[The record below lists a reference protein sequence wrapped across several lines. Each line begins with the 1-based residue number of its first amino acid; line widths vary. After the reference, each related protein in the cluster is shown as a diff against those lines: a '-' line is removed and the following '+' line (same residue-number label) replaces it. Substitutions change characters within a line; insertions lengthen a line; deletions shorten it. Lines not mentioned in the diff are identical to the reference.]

1 MPGDDGAFSA
11 DDPLT
16 SFAARLR
23 EYRKQSNEPSLRDLE
38 RLTRNLGHRCP
49 RMTITAKLN
58 AESKPSWEFV
68 QVFVQ
73 ACARHAR
80 KTLKQDELDNWHDA
94 YQEMLYQL
102 EAAKHGPEEQ
112 DHPASGSAVVP
123 PTDAFVRVR
132 DEYLKRLRQR
142 YRRVELEVLT
152 PLTEGGESPTMLL
165 GEVFVPQLARA
176 NPPPVELPRELRR
189 RLAAA
194 GEVNGGDTPES
205 VDRREIE
212 QARKAYQDRPA
223 LPVLEIVASPG
234 GQKLVLLG
242 DPGAGKSTLA
252 RYLVMTLADMAEG
265 GAAPVDLAPLADCL
279 PLLVELRTY
288 ADPQWRY
295 KTFLDLIDHL
305 YEVEGLGLPRRHL
318 EGYLRRGGSAVVI
331 FDGLD
336 EVFEPGLRE
345 QVTRQIDGFGARY
358 PQVRVIVTS
367 RATGYQQQRAI
378 LDAVGFAHYMLQ
390 DLTPKQIEAFAGTWY
405 QVSCLDDPA
414 EALRLRERLLD
425 AVRNSA
431 AVAELAGNPMLLTI
445 LAIIGRRKELPRE
458 RRAAYEHAVTVLVE
472 QWDSTAKHL
481 ADHRAD
487 GGMPDLDAQEK
498 LELLRL
504 VARRMQEG
512 KGGLAGNNLPS
523 DKLFEEFVA
532 YFKGELELAEDRA
545 RSAARILLAQ
555 LRERNFILA
564 WFGAGV
570 YGFVH
575 RAFLEYL
582 AADDIFQRFSR
593 HEMTEGEL
601 IAVFQ
606 EHWRDPAWQEVLLLL
621 AGMIP
626 EAFAGQVIDALL
638 AADPLWYQGT
648 DPLPRHVLLAVG
660 CLGEVRKRGRLTAR
674 SHAVAAAVISL
685 LETVSEPFDYVLGM
699 PVAQALERSALPVL
713 ASLGPNWAGRAR
725 YCNWYRIRGQFLG
738 GTFPGS
744 ARSIAARIYVALIGT
759 DGPARKVLRGLAEHG
774 NPETIRGAA
783 IQALAAGWHDEADTA
798 SWLRKRAVE
807 DQSWYAR
814 RAAVQALAAGWHDE
828 AGTASWLRK
837 RAVEDADP
845 EVRAA
850 AIQALAADWH
860 EDADTAPWLRERA
873 VEDRDPEVRAA
884 AIQALAADRHD
895 DPQTVEL
902 LRRRAAEDARGSV
915 CAAAVQALA
924 AGQRDEAGTVLWLR
938 ECAVHHQVAE
948 VRRAA
953 LHALAAGLQDGPEA
967 DELLRERAVED
978 EDPEVR
984 GAAVQALAAGWHDD
998 ADIAPWL
1005 RKRIVDDKH
1014 ANVRATAVQA
1024 LSAGWHDDPHT
1035 PRLLRQR
1042 AVDDPDWYVRGTA
1055 VQALTAGWHD
1065 EPQILGLLRRRAVE
1079 DENWSVRRGLVR
1091 ALAAGWH
1098 DDPATA
1104 SWLRERIMRDSGTEV
1119 RGAALLALAVGWHD
1133 DPATVAW
1140 VRERATNDQSWQV
1153 RRAALQALAT
1163 GWESDPDTA
1172 VLLRQRA
1179 TDDRTEDVRG
1189 TALQALAIGWHDDP
1203 SIPSWLQERAIADRH
1218 WQVRRTALQAL
1229 AGGWPDDPATA
1240 SWFRERADADPDP
1253 EVRAAAQAC
1262 GEGSLSRPTWTCGFV
1277 AQQIDDLVGHRRVVN
1292 EAPGIAHGEERGHKV
1307 YRLLGHHPDDR
1318 CLPGEFTVHLSGDP
1332 VGQRHVNGADHDDR
1346 PLDLRA
1352 ETPQHPQIPREHLH
1366 DDPKHPGEIVAIA

>member
-1 MPGDDGAFSA
+1 MPGNDDALNA
-11 DDPLT
+11 NDPLA

-23 EYRKQSNEPSLRDLE
+23 EYRTQSNAPSLRDLE
-38 RLTRNLGHRCP
+38 RLTRNLGYRCS
-49 RMTITAKLN
+49 RTTITAKLH

-68 QVFVQ
+68 QVFVR

-80 KTLKQDELDNWHDA
+80 KTLKRDELDNWHDA
-94 YQEMLYQL
+94 YQELLNQL
-102 EAAKHGPEEQ
+102 EEAKYRPGEQ
-112 DHPASGSAVVP
+112 DHALESESTVMASS
-123 PTDAFVRVR
+123 DAFVRAR
-132 DEYLKRLRQR
+132 DEYLTRLRQR
-142 YRRVELEVLT
+142 HRRVELEVLT

-176 NPPPVELPRELRR
+176 NPPPLELPRELRR

-194 GEVNGGDTPES
+194 GEVGGGDTPES

-212 QARKAYQDRPA
+212 QARQAYQDRPA
-223 LPVLEIVASPG
+223 LPVLEIVASQG

-252 RYLVMTLADMAEG
+252 RYLVMTLADMADG
-265 GAAPVDLAPLADCL
+265 GAAPADLTSLSDCL

-305 YEVEGLGLPRRHL
+305 YEVENLGLPRRHL

-345 QVTRQIDGFGARY
+345 QVTRQIDGFAARY

-378 LDAVGFAHYMLQ
+378 LDAAGFGHYMLQ
-390 DLTPKQIEAFAGTWY
+390 DLTPKQIEAFTDTWY
-405 QVSCLDDPA
+405 QVSCPDDPA
-414 EALRLRERLLD
+414 EAIRLRERLLE

-472 QWDSTAKHL
+472 QWDRTAKHL
-481 ADHRAD
+481 ADHHAD
-487 GGMPDLDAQEK
+487 DGMPDLGAQEK

-523 DKLFEEFVA
+523 DKLFEEVVA
-532 YFKGELELAEDRA
+532 YFKGELELPEDRA

-593 HEMTEGEL
+593 HEMTESEL
-601 IAVFQ
+601 IGVFQ

-621 AGMIP
+621 VGMIP

-660 CLGEVRKRGRLTAR
+660 CLGEVRRRGRMTAQ
-674 SHAVAAAVISL
+674 SHAIAAAVISL

-713 ASLGPNWAGRAR
+713 ASLGPNWAGRSL
-725 YCNWYRIRGQFLG
+725 YGNWYRIRGQFLG

-744 ARSIAARIYVALIGT
+744 ARSIAARIYVALVGT
-759 DGPARKVLRGLAEHG
+759 DGQARKVLRGLAEHG

-783 IQALAAGWHDEADTA
+783 VQALVTGWHDEGDIATWLRERAVEDQSWYARQVAVLALAAGWHDEADTA
-798 SWLRKRAVE
+798 
-807 DQSWYAR
+807 
-814 RAAVQALAAGWHDE
+814 
-828 AGTASWLRK
+828 T
-837 RAVEDADP
+837 
-845 EVRAA
+845 
-850 AIQALAADWH
+850 
-860 EDADTAPWLRERA
+860 WLRERA

-884 AIQALAADRHD
+884 AIQALAADWHDEADTASWLRARAVEDRDPEVRAAAIRALAADRHD
-895 DPQTVEL
+895 NPQTAEL
-902 LRRRAAEDARGSV
+902 LRRIAAEDGRGSV
-915 CAAAVQALA
+915 RATAVQALA
-924 AGQRDEAGTVLWLR
+924 AGRHNEAITVLWLR
-938 ECAVHHQVAE
+938 ECVVYHQVAE

-953 LHALAAGLQDGPEA
+953 LQALAAGLQDGPETA
-967 DELLRERAVED
+967 ELLRERAVKD

-984 GAAVQALAAGWHDD
+984 GAAVQILAAGWHDD
-998 ADIAPWL
+998 TDTAPWL

-1014 ANVRATAVQA
+1014 ANVRAAAVQA
-1024 LSAGWHDDPHT
+1024 LAAAWHDDPHT

-1042 AVDDPDWYVRGTA
+1042 AVEDQDWYVRGTA
-1055 VQALTAGWHD
+1055 VQALAAGWHD
-1065 EPQILGLLRRRAVE
+1065 EPATLVLLHRRAVE

-1104 SWLRERIMRDSGTEV
+1104 SWLRERAMRDISTEV
-1119 RGAALLALAVGWHD
+1119 RGAALLALAAGWQD
-1133 DPATVAW
+1133 DRATIAW

-1179 TDDRTEDVRG
+1179 TDDKTADVRA
-1189 TALQALAIGWHDDP
+1189 TALQALAIGWHEDP
-1203 SIPSWLQERAIADRH
+1203 FILVWLQERATSDRH
-1218 WQVRRTALQAL
+1218 WQVRRTAVRAL
-1229 AGGWPDDPATA
+1229 AGGWPDDPAIA
-1240 SWFRERADADPDP
+1240 SWLRKRTDADPDP
-1253 EVRAAAQAC
+1253 EVRAAAAQAC
-1262 GEGSLSRPTWTCGFV
+1262 GEGSFYPGQPGPV
-1277 AQQIDDLVGHRRVVN
+1277 A
-1292 EAPGIAHGEERGHKV
+1292 
-1307 YRLLGHHPDDR
+1307 
-1318 CLPGEFTVHLSGDP
+1318 S
-1332 VGQRHVNGADHDDR
+1332 
-1346 PLDLRA
+1346 
-1352 ETPQHPQIPREHLH
+1352 
-1366 DDPKHPGEIVAIA
+1366 